1 MHRSVLLLLMSA
13 LLLSAAVAL
22 PLSLE
27 ESAETSWL
35 DLLLEDT
42 WESEEQLELLD
53 TSSHENA
60 IHKRAAKDSSSSSEE
75 HKDKEKDKA
84 NSSGASSSEEQ
95 KTTTDHAAE
104 ESTTQAAARRRRQ
117 TITKFS
123 IKNLPVCFD
132 EDFEI
137 PGADPSYL
145 EEYKRIMCSQFWR
158 LMLVASSH
166 SPTSETA
173 EDPINTEN
181 AIQKRAAKD
190 PSSSSEEHKDKANSS
205 GESSSEEHKT
215 TTQATARRR
224 RSLHPLPFC
233 GRMAAGIVRKYN
245 LEETELK
252 TYNDMC
258 LSMLRHM
265 NRNED
270 GEKVNQDED
279 FETER
284 FRREVNEQDQPLVQK
299 ASGELELDAQAEKE
313 LDEEMARAVADVK
326 DNGSIEDYA
335 QGCEVMEVSSK
346 EANEATYAE

>member
-75 HKDKEKDKA
+75 HKDKDKDKDKA

-145 EEYKRIMCSQFWR
+145 EEYKRIMCSQ
-158 LMLVASSH
+158 
-166 SPTSETA
+166 
-173 EDPINTEN
+173 
-181 AIQKRAAKD
+181 
-190 PSSSSEEHKDKANSS
+190 
-205 GESSSEEHKT
+205 
-215 TTQATARRR
+215 
-224 RSLHPLPFC
+224 
-233 GRMAAGIVRKYN
+233 
-245 LEETELK
+245 
-252 TYNDMC
+252 
-258 LSMLRHM
+258 
-265 NRNED
+265 
-270 GEKVNQDED
+270 
-279 FETER
+279 
-284 FRREVNEQDQPLVQK
+284 REVNEQDQPLVQK

-313 LDEEMARAVADVK
+313 LDEEMARAMADVK